1 MLWRQ
6 ADEAARI
13 RRIAKGEKAA
23 MALSTSMSMAPE
35 AEEDIGKSTRIGKQD
50 REVRRVI
57 HRTKFTGVITQL
69 HVP

>member
-1 MLWRQ
+1 
-6 ADEAARI
+6 
-13 RRIAKGEKAA
+13 